1 MMRTLIAVAVLAL
14 ACSWGVAQIGPRHAI
29 ELRSQGGGTEG
40 MARGKVQ
47 LAGRGMALVRF
58 QGLSVLTVD
67 ADTQS
72 YSDEEARNWPEA
84 DLVLVTPAAAGHYF
98 GLSPLMSMSKVRP
111 AIVPLAPGETI
122 SVKGDGLQL
131 YPMEAWETLDVRKA
145 NTRLRVTAMAGKPG
159 TRGVAGFML
168 ELGNSRSS
176 YRVYISCEEEEAAA
190 LAQRLPGADL
200 ALLPARGAPRLLA
213 LNRGA
218 PVKGEPAVLTTA
230 GHAFTAIKR

>member
-1 MMRTLIAVAVLAL
+1 MGYGVRAVVVVAVLAL
-14 ACSWGVAQIGPRHAI
+14 ACSWGVAQIGPRYVI
-29 ELRSQGGGTEG
+29 ELRSQGGSTEG
-40 MARGKVQ
+40 MARGRVQ

-84 DLVLVTPAAAGHYF
+84 DLVLVTPPTAGHFF
-98 GLSPLMSMSKVRP
+98 GLGPLMKPPGRP

-122 SVKGDGLQL
+122 SSKGMQL
-131 YPMEAWETLDVRKA
+131 YPMAAWETLDLRKA
-145 NTRLRVTAMAGKPG
+145 NTKLRVTAMAGAQG

-176 YRVYISCEEEEAAA
+176 YRVYVSCAEDEAAA

-200 ALLPARGAPRLLA
+200 ALVPARGAPRLLA

-218 PVKGEPAVLTTA
+218 PLKDVPAVLTAA
-230 GHAFTAIKR
+230 GYAFTADKR